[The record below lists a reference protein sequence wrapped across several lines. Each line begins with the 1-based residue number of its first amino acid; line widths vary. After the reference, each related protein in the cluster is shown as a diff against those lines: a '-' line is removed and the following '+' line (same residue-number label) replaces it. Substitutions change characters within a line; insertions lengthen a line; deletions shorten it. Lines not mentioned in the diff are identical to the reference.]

1 MENAIEIEKLSQLG
15 RIEEEIEVIK
25 DQLKVKLHTLTNKQQ
40 EEISD
45 SLSFTKEQANEALP
59 NLAAIQKK
67 VLIKAITSIN
77 SNNYSEKELE
87 SVLSNMQS
95 SAVSS
100 IYIKYLDLIDKQNK
114 TTEEIKKN

>member
-1 MENAIEIEKLSQLG
+1 MENSIEIEKLSQLG
-15 RIEEEIEVIK
+15 RLEEELEIIK

-45 SLSFTKEQANEALP
+45 SFDKKGGNELLP
-59 NLAAIQKK
+59 NLASIQKK

-77 SNNYSEKELE
+77 SKNYSENELE
-87 SVLSNMQS
+87 NVLSNMQS
-95 SAVSS
+95 SIVSS

-114 TTEEIKKN
+114 TAEEIKKN